1 MGSPLRVAR
10 PTVCIQDVAAAM
22 NHGLRMSEASEASRH
37 AALHCVV
44 TTHTSHTWASVL
56 AKMLLSQING
66 QTTARRTPY
75 LPKDTLK
82 GSYDRAKKRLF
93 LFDYDVRIHLICA
106 LRVTDGTGV

>member
-1 MGSPLRVAR
+1 
-10 PTVCIQDVAAAM
+10 M
-22 NHGLRMSEASEASRH
+22 NRGLRMSEADKASRH
-37 AALHCVV
+37 AALHRVV

-82 GSYDRAKKRLF
+82 ESYDRAKKRLF
-93 LFDYDVRIHLICA
+93 LFDYDVRIHW
-106 LRVTDGTGV
+106 

>member
-1 MGSPLRVAR
+1 
-10 PTVCIQDVAAAM
+10 
-22 NHGLRMSEASEASRH
+22 
-37 AALHCVV
+37 
-44 TTHTSHTWASVL
+44 
-56 AKMLLSQING
+56 MLLSQING

-106 LRVTDGTGV
+106 LRVTDRTGV